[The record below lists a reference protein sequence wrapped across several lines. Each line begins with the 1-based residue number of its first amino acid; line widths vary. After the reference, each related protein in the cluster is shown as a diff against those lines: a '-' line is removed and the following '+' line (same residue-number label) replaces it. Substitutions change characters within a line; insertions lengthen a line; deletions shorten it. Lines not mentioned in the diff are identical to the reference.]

1 MAQIRKDNERET
13 PALATSSLPD
23 IIFMFL
29 FFFMA
34 VTTMKEVTFK
44 VRVSPPMATEVTKL
58 ENKSLTRYIYVG
70 KPTDEY
76 KKAVGSETR
85 IQLGDAFADVSELQ
99 EFIVNER
106 SAMNENDQNLLTV
119 SIKADKDTKM
129 GIINDIKQSLRK
141 AYALKIVYA
150 ATKRPDAN
158 DAE

>member
-44 VRVSPPMATEVTKL
+44 VRVSPRMATEVTKL

>member
-1 MAQIRKDNERET
+1 MAQIRKDKERKT
-13 PALATSSLPD
+13 PGLSTSSLPD

-44 VRVSPPMATEVTKL
+44 VRVQSPMASEAEKH

-70 KPTDEY
+70 KPMEDY
-76 KKAVGSETR
+76 KRLYGSETR

-99 EFIVNER
+99 QFIVNER
-106 SAMNENDQNLLTV
+106 SAMKEEDQPLMVV

-129 GIINDIKQSLRK
+129 GIVNDIKKELRN
-141 AYALKIVYA
+141 ANALKINYA
-150 ATKRPDAN
+150 ATKRVT
-158 DAE
+158 EEK

>member
-1 MAQIRKDNERET
+1 MAQIRKDKERET

-44 VRVSPPMATEVTKL
+44 VRVSAPSATEVTKL
-58 ENKSLTRYIYVG
+58 ENKSLTRYVYVG
-70 KPTDEY
+70 KPLDQY
-76 KKAVGSETR
+76 KKAFGSETR
-85 IQLGDAFADVSELQ
+85 IQLGDAFADVSDLQ
-99 EFIVNER
+99 EYIVNER
-106 SAMNENDQNLLTV
+106 SAMNENDQNLMTV

-129 GIINDIKQSLRK
+129 GIMNDIKQSLRK

-150 ATKRPDAN
+150 ASKRTTN
-158 DAE
+158 EEL